1 MKKPNIG
8 YFKVNRMNDHW
19 LFKEEKLCY
28 FGAWIALLSFVN
40 YKDGSYRHRHK
51 TVKFD
56 AGTVT
61 LGIRNI
67 ADEFRWSYRRLKR
80 FLDYLEKDDM
90 IELKNTSAATGPIH
104 IIIRN
109 WDKYQIQQPS
119 SRPQSRPPR
128 RPIKKSKK
136 SKEPVL
142 LERKEKNSKFNFR
155 KSMIGLGFE
164 ETLVDAH
171 IKIRRSRKAPLSEI
185 AFNGLI
191 NQINKS
197 NRNKNWILKTMCE
210 NGWRSYKDAWVNTDV
225 RNKLTF

>member
-1 MKKPNIG
+1 LKPPMKPQMKPQTTTTKK
-8 YFKVNRMNDHW
+8 Y
-19 LFKEEKLCY
+19 KE
-28 FGAWIALLSFVN
+28 V
-40 YKDGSYRHRHK
+40 
-51 TVKFD
+51 
-56 AGTVT
+56 
-61 LGIRNI
+61 
-67 ADEFRWSYRRLKR
+67 
-80 FLDYLEKDDM
+80 
-90 IELKNTSAATGPIH
+90 
-104 IIIRN
+104 
-109 WDKYQIQQPS
+109 
-119 SRPQSRPPR
+119 
-128 RPIKKSKK
+128 
-136 SKEPVL
+136 KEPVV

-197 NRNKNWILKTMCE
+197 KRNKNWILKTMCE

>member
-1 MKKPNIG
+1 
-8 YFKVNRMNDHW
+8 MND
-19 LFKEEKLCY
+19 EKANQAS
-28 FGAWIALLSFVN
+28 AWIVLLCLAN
-40 YKDGSYRHRHK
+40 YQSGEYRYRGK
-51 TVKFD
+51 KIKYNE
-56 AGTVT
+56 GTVT
-61 LGIRNI
+61 VGIRNI
-67 ADEFRWSYRRLKR
+67 GTRLQWSPSKVQNYLKE
-80 FLDYLEKDDM
+80 LENDGM
-90 IELKNTSAATGPIH
+90 IERIRTCEAAGPVH
-104 IIIRN
+104 IIIKN
-109 WDKYQIQQPS
+109 WKTFQYLKPPMKPQMKPQTTTTKKY
-119 SRPQSRPPR
+119 
-128 RPIKKSKK
+128 KEV
-136 SKEPVL
+136 KEPVV

-197 NRNKNWILKTMCE
+197 KRNKNWILKTMCE